1 MLFKKEFLI
10 KVVNNTNLHFYEK
23 HHTFHEGDSG
33 LDLFIVKDQ
42 TIEPGETVLVDLGIQ
57 CQSRSFN
64 FCMYHWFTR
73 GFYKFNSYILM
84 PRSSIS
90 KTPLLMRNSFGL
102 IDSGYTGN
110 LKVPFYNTSLEPFE
124 LIKGERYVQLVQP
137 DLSPVH
143 FKLVNSQRKTS
154 RGTGGFG
161 STNVTR

>member
-1 MLFKKEFLI
+1 MLFGKKFLI
-10 KVVNNTNLHFYEK
+10 KVYNSSNDSFYQN
-23 HHTFHEGDSG
+23 HQTFHEGDSG
-33 LDLFIVKDQ
+33 LDLYIVKDQ
-42 TIEPGETVLVDLGIQ
+42 IIQPGETVLVDLGIS

-64 FCMYHWFTR
+64 FCIYHWFTR
-73 GFYKFNSYILM
+73 GFYKYNSYILM

-110 LKVPFYNTSLEPFE
+110 LKVPFYNTSSQPYE

-143 FKLVNSQRKTS
+143 FQLVNSQRATS
-154 RGTGGFG
+154 RGSGGFG
-161 STNVTR
+161 STNRQ